1 MLATDIL
8 LRNYEQEGD
17 RSFLRLVHL
26 RQPVETYTYGQV
38 LERAAQWWGVYDSLG
53 VQRGEHV
60 VIILK
65 HSLDLYA
72 AFLGALLHGSVPAM
86 FAFPSHKFSEQEYFA
101 TIGELLENAGARVLV
116 TYPALA
122 TQFCTRAPDAVKGRV
137 VCTADHLVGIPPR
150 SLLERTSATERCVD
164 ESVAFLQYSSGT
176 TGIKKGVAISHR
188 ALLWQIDRYAAHI
201 NAHPMDCVVSWLPLY
216 HDMGL
221 IACFLLPFLKAIPLV
236 AMCPFEWAQ
245 QPALWTRA
253 VTQYRGTLS
262 WLPNFAYN
270 HMVRSI
276 TDGDLQQCD
285 LSSLRGVV
293 NCSEPILPETHDR
306 FVNRFSA
313 FGFSPSALASSYA
326 MAENTFAVTSGGF
339 GTPVKEDVIDGDV
352 FGRTGRA
359 MPVDTESPRAKTLV
373 SSGRPLADTRV
384 EIVTSNGPTGER
396 EVGEIVLRS
405 PCLLSEYHGNELATS
420 RSLQDGRYFTG
431 DLGYMADGELYVV
444 GRKKDI
450 VIVGGVNIHPQDV
463 EAIVNGVVGAI
474 PGRCVAFGAPRHDL
488 GTEMLVVLAET
499 REQDAAARARIRKDI
514 YEGIVARVGIVP
526 GVIKVVD
533 HMSLRKSSSGKMSRS
548 VNRERFLTGDLFT
561 ASKKDA
567 AA

>member
-8 LRNYEQEGD
+8 LRNYEREND

-26 RQPVETYTYGQV
+26 RQPVETYTYRQV
-38 LERAAQWWGVYDSLG
+38 LDRAAHWYGAYESLG
-53 VQRGEHV
+53 VRPGEHI

-72 AFLGALLHGSVPAM
+72 AFLGALLNGSVPAM

-101 TIGELLENAGARVLV
+101 TIGELLGNANARVLV

-122 TQFCTRAPDAVKGRV
+122 TQFFALTPDAVESRV
-137 VCTADHLVGIPPR
+137 VCTADHLVDTSPR
-150 SLLERTSATERCVD
+150 SFGERTTAAESCSD
-164 ESVAFLQYSSGT
+164 DSVAFLQYSSGT

-188 ALLWQIDRYAAHI
+188 ALLWQIDQYAAHI
-201 NAHPMDCVVSWLPLY
+201 DAHSMDCVVSWLPLY

-221 IACFLLPFLKAIPLV
+221 IACCLLPFLKAIPLV

-245 QPALWTRA
+245 RPSLWTTA
-253 VTQYRGTLS
+253 VTEHCGTLS

-276 TDGDLQQCD
+276 TDAELQRCD
-285 LSSLRGVV
+285 LSSLRGLV
-293 NCSEPILPETHDR
+293 NCSEPILPDTHRR
-306 FVNRFSA
+306 FVDRFSA
-313 FGFSPSALASSYA
+313 FGFSPSALATSYA

-339 GTPVKEDVIDGDV
+339 GTPVKEDVIDGEA
-352 FGRTGRA
+352 FARTGCA
-359 MPVDTESPRAKTLV
+359 VPVGTDRPNPKILV
-373 SSGRPLADTRV
+373 SSGKPLVHTQV
-384 EIVTSNGPTGER
+384 EIVTANGPAGNR

-405 PCLLSEYHGNELATS
+405 PCLLSEYHGNAVATA

-444 GRKKDI
+444 GRKKDL

-463 EAIVNGVVGAI
+463 EAIVNGVANAI

-499 REQDAAARARIRKDI
+499 REQDATARARMGKDI

-526 GVIKVVD
+526 GVIKIVD

-548 VNRERFLTGDLFT
+548 INRERFLAGDSFI

>member
-8 LRNYEQEGD
+8 LRNYEQDSD
-17 RSFLRLVHL
+17 RTFLRLLHL
-26 RQPVETYTYGQV
+26 RRPVETYTYRQV
-38 LERAAQWWGVYDSLG
+38 LDRAAQWWGVYESLNIK
-53 VQRGEHV
+53 QGEHV

-72 AFLGALLHGSVPAM
+72 AFLGALLHGSIPAM
-86 FAFPSHKFSEQEYFA
+86 FAFPSQKFSEQEYFA
-101 TIGELLENAGARVLV
+101 TIGELLENADAQVLV
-116 TYPALA
+116 TYTDLA
-122 TQFCTRAPDAVKGRV
+122 TQLCTLTPDAVQGRA
-137 VCTADHLVGIPPR
+137 VCTADRLAGIRPESLVERRAMVGSR
-150 SLLERTSATERCVD
+150 SVD
-164 ESVAFLQYSSGT
+164 RVAFLQYSSGT

-188 ALLWQIDRYAAHI
+188 ALLWQIDHYAHSIEARSS
-201 NAHPMDCVVSWLPLY
+201 DCIVSWLPLY

-245 QPALWTRA
+245 RPAMWTTAVSQHRA
-253 VTQYRGTLS
+253 TLS

-276 TDGDLQQCD
+276 TDAELQQCD

-293 NCSEPILPETHDR
+293 NCSEPILPDTHRR
-306 FVNRFSA
+306 FVERFSR
-313 FGFSPSALASSYA
+313 FGFSPSALATSYA

-339 GTPVKEDVIDGDV
+339 GASVKEDAIDGDA
-352 FGRTGRA
+352 FARTGRA
-359 MPVDTESPRAKTLV
+359 IPVNADHPRAKIIV
-373 SSGRPLADTRV
+373 SSGTLLADTTA
-384 EIVTSNGPTGER
+384 EIVTANGPTGDR

-405 PCLLSEYHGNELATS
+405 PCLLTEYHGNHAATA

-431 DLGYMADGELYVV
+431 DLGYTADGELFVV
-444 GRKKDI
+444 GRKNDL

-463 EAIVNGVVGAI
+463 EAIVHGVDGAI
-474 PGRCVAFGAPRHDL
+474 PGRCVVFGAPRTDL

-499 REQDAAARARIRKDI
+499 READAAARARMRKDI
-514 YEGIVARVGIVP
+514 YEAIVARVGVVP
-526 GVIKVVD
+526 GVIKIVD

-548 VNRERFLTGDLFT
+548 MNRERFLAGDDFT
-561 ASKKDA
+561 ASKKEA

>member
-1 MLATDIL
+1 MLASDIL
-8 LRNYEQEGD
+8 LRNYD
-17 RSFLRLVHL
+17 RESDRGFLRLVHL
-26 RQPVETYTYGQV
+26 RHPVETYTYRQV
-38 LERAAQWWGVYDSLG
+38 LDRAAQWRSAYESLG
-53 VQRGEHV
+53 VQRGEHI

-65 HSLDLYA
+65 HSVDVYA

-86 FAFPSHKFSEQEYFA
+86 FAFPSQKFSEQEYFA
-101 TIGELLENAGARVLV
+101 TIGELLENANARVLV
-116 TYPALA
+116 TYPSLA
-122 TQFCTRAPDAVKGRV
+122 TQFRTLAPDAVDGRM
-137 VCTADHLVGIPPR
+137 VCTADHLVDTSRRALG
-150 SLLERTSATERCVD
+150 ERATVAESCSD
-164 ESVAFLQYSSGT
+164 DSVAFLQYSSGT

-188 ALLWQIDRYAAHI
+188 ALLWQIDEYGAHI
-201 NAHPMDCVVSWLPLY
+201 EAHSMDCVISWLPLY

-221 IACFLLPFLKAIPLV
+221 IACLLLPFLKAIPLV

-313 FGFSPSALASSYA
+313 FGFSRSALASSYA

-339 GTPVKEDVIDGDV
+339 GTPVKEDVIDGEV
-352 FGRTGRA
+352 FARTGCA
-359 MPVDTESPRAKTLV
+359 MPVDTDSPRAKTLV

-384 EIVTSNGPTGER
+384 EIVTANGPTGER

-420 RSLQDGRYFTG
+420 RSLQGGRYFTG

-499 REQDAAARARIRKDI
+499 REEDAAARARIRKDI